1 MNILKGLLLTIGIFV
16 LAFALTALPVF
27 FEAIGAVILLGII
40 FIVLVVVFSFKWFK
54 NWKEYDNQCLN
65 ILMQITFAKRKNTYL

>member
-16 LAFALTALPVF
+16 LTFALTALPVF

-40 FIVLVVVFSFKWFK
+40 FIVLVVVFSFK
-54 NWKEYDNQCLN
+54 
-65 ILMQITFAKRKNTYL
+65 